1 MKKHVRYFF
10 SLILFL
16 IASTQLMAQH
26 VVISQYWGSV
36 GSTGA
41 SYNSNFVELYNPTS
55 ADVNMSGWSVQYKSA
70 TSAGTMNVM
79 AFPAN
84 SIIKAHGYF
93 LISLASSSTPIS
105 SNPLPTPDAIGTTQV
120 ASSGKIALVSSTTAI
135 SIPAPPANNPD
146 TYPNVVDFLGFGTGV
161 DLVWEGT
168 GVAGAGVGSSGT
180 KCFERKANASST
192 AVTMVSTGADYLNG
206 NGYDADD
213 NANDFLLIA
222 NINPHNTASPIAAAF
237 VTPSVT
243 SLDFGTSQTTTTT
256 SAAQSFS
263 LSGILSANA
272 TVGTSAPYAVSK
284 DGTNF
289 STSISFT
296 PAEIKASPSPLVYV
310 NFTPT
315 TTTASPGTVSITS
328 TNAATQTVNLTG
340 TGSAAA
346 DVTPPVNATNY
357 PKTNNITTTSV
368 DLISNL
374 NEAGTTYYVLIPP
387 TGIAPTTVAQI
398 LAGKDGN
405 NNAVATSG
413 SFAVPTANTDAT
425 KTISGLLAATAYN
438 IYVVSQ
444 DAAGTPNLQTSFT
457 TLSIST
463 LKLGQNITFAAT
475 ASTTYGAADFDPG
488 ATSDNNTI
496 GITYSSSDLT
506 VATIVAN
513 KVHIVKA
520 GSVTITANQA
530 SSALYNA
537 ATAKQQVLTV
547 NAASLTITANNIT
560 KAFGSTLT
568 GGSGST
574 AFSSSALQ
582 NGESVGSVT
591 ITCGAG
597 SAAADPAATY
607 TGSVVASAATGGTFT
622 PSNYSITYVA
632 GNITVTATPIPTIS
646 TTGTLSALSA
656 TYGTASAT
664 GTFNVSGT
672 NMTAGI
678 LVTAPAGFEVSSSPT
693 AGFGPSV
700 TVGAAGTIASTPVYI
715 RLAATDGAGNYS
727 GNVVLTSTGAN
738 SASITTA
745 VSAVSPK
752 TLTITAANATKV
764 YGTANPIF
772 TMNYS
777 GFVGTDNAASLTTQ
791 PTGTT
796 TATATAPVNTYA
808 ITPTGGIA
816 TNYTFSYVAGTLT
829 ITPATLT
836 VTASNA
842 SKAYGAALPTL
853 TPTYSGFAG
862 TDNAASLSTPA
873 TVATSATATS
883 AIGTYPT
890 TASGA
895 ASTNYTFTYVA
906 GTLTVTPAVLTVTAN
921 SPSKV
926 YGTAN
931 PALTVSY
938 SGFVGSDNA
947 ANLTTQPTATTTA
960 TATSPVGIYSVTA
973 SGGASPNYT
982 FAYVNGTLTV
992 NKAALTIT
1000 ADNKNMPYGGTVPT
1014 LTATYNGFAG
1024 TDNAGSLTTAPTL
1037 ATTATSTSAPGT
1049 YPITVSGAASGN
1061 YNISYVAGTL
1071 TVVPSSDATLSNIKL
1086 NSGSISPKFSSVI
1099 TSYIDSVGNEI
1110 YYLNLTPTT
1119 SDNNATVTVNGVIV
1133 NSGHASG
1140 TMPVSTGNNVIT
1152 IVVTAQ
1158 DGVTQNTYTV
1168 TVYKAILS
1176 SAVTASNIL
1185 TPNGDGKNDT
1195 WVIKDIQLFPNN
1207 FVNVYDRGGR
1217 AVYSKHGYANDWNAT
1232 LNGSPLTEGTY
1243 YYTVDLGTSAPVIKG
1258 FITILRN
1265 R

>member
-1 MKKHVRYFF
+1 
-10 SLILFL
+10 
-16 IASTQLMAQH
+16 
-26 VVISQYWGSV
+26 
-36 GSTGA
+36 
-41 SYNSNFVELYNPTS
+41 
-55 ADVNMSGWSVQYKSA
+55 
-70 TSAGTMNVM
+70 
-79 AFPAN
+79 
-84 SIIKAHGYF
+84 
-93 LISLASSSTPIS
+93 
-105 SNPLPTPDAIGTTQV
+105 
-120 ASSGKIALVSSTTAI
+120 
-135 SIPAPPANNPD
+135 
-146 TYPNVVDFLGFGTGV
+146 
-161 DLVWEGT
+161 
-168 GVAGAGVGSSGT
+168 
-180 KCFERKANASST
+180 
-192 AVTMVSTGADYLNG
+192 
-206 NGYDADD
+206 
-213 NANDFLLIA
+213 
-222 NINPHNTASPIAAAF
+222 
-237 VTPSVT
+237 
-243 SLDFGTSQTTTTT
+243 
-256 SAAQSFS
+256 
-263 LSGILSANA
+263 
-272 TVGTSAPYAVSK
+272 
-284 DGTNF
+284 
-289 STSISFT
+289 
-296 PAEIKASPSPLVYV
+296 
-310 NFTPT
+310 
-315 TTTASPGTVSITS
+315 
-328 TNAATQTVNLTG
+328 
-340 TGSAAA
+340 
-346 DVTPPVNATNY
+346 
-357 PKTNNITTTSV
+357 
-368 DLISNL
+368 
-374 NEAGTTYYVLIPP
+374 
-387 TGIAPTTVAQI
+387 
-398 LAGKDGN
+398 
-405 NNAVATSG
+405 
-413 SFAVPTANTDAT
+413 
-425 KTISGLLAATAYN
+425 
-438 IYVVSQ
+438 
-444 DAAGTPNLQTSFT
+444 
-457 TLSIST
+457 
-463 LKLGQNITFAAT
+463 
-475 ASTTYGAADFDPG
+475 
-488 ATSDNNTI
+488 
-496 GITYSSSDLT
+496 
-506 VATIVAN
+506 
-513 KVHIVKA
+513 
-520 GSVTITANQA
+520 
-530 SSALYNA
+530 
-537 ATAKQQVLTV
+537 
-547 NAASLTITANNIT
+547 
-560 KAFGSTLT
+560 
-568 GGSGST
+568 
-574 AFSSSALQ
+574 
-582 NGESVGSVT
+582 
-591 ITCGAG
+591 
-597 SAAADPAATY
+597 
-607 TGSVVASAATGGTFT
+607 
-622 PSNYSITYVA
+622 
-632 GNITVTATPIPTIS
+632 
-646 TTGTLSALSA
+646 
-656 TYGTASAT
+656 
-664 GTFNVSGT
+664 
-672 NMTAGI
+672 
-678 LVTAPAGFEVSSSPT
+678 
-693 AGFGPSV
+693 
-700 TVGAAGTIASTPVYI
+700 
-715 RLAATDGAGNYS
+715 
-727 GNVVLTSTGAN
+727 
-738 SASITTA
+738 
-745 VSAVSPK
+745 
-752 TLTITAANATKV
+752 
-764 YGTANPIF
+764 
-772 TMNYS
+772 MNYS

-842 SKAYGAALPTL
+842 SKAYGAVLPAL

-895 ASTNYTFTYVA
+895 ASANYTFIYVA

-921 SPSKV
+921 SPTKV

-960 TATSPVGIYSVTA
+960 TTTSPVGIYSVTA

-982 FAYVNGTLTV
+982 FVYVNGTLTV